1 MLSQNEQLS
10 FLPICMP
17 FQHFYMLAP
26 KLHLKYL
33 PQETK
38 DYNHKLLLSSPLTAV
53 WKLEF
58 LLIIKN
64 DVQVKE
70 KAGLCTDFAP
80 SCLTHHFQI
89 ILQVPVSGANCCQ

>member
-1 MLSQNEQLS
+1 
-10 FLPICMP
+10 
-17 FQHFYMLAP
+17 MLAP

-80 SCLTHHFQI
+80 SCLITFFCDGLHFTFKI
-89 ILQVPVSGANCCQ
+89 LLQVPVWAPNVMLFTGEPR